1 MQNADG
7 HAGYKWLSEEYDVVP
22 VQPFRV
28 RSVIGSARSS
38 AASNGFTI
46 ETYPA
51 HYQPDAT
58 LGTALT
64 TPQTMMTSRR
74 FCVYTIPCSGLERP
88 RRQAAESRTSRRTWT
103 WIIQA
108 TQLASL

>member
-1 MQNADG
+1 MQSADAY
-7 HAGYKWLSEEYDVVP
+7 AGYKWLSEAYDVAP

-38 AASNGFTI
+38 AASNGFTV

-58 LGTALT
+58 L
-64 TPQTMMTSRR
+64 RE
-74 FCVYTIPCSGLERP
+74 GLHNHR
-88 RRQAAESRTSRRTWT
+88 
-103 WIIQA
+103 
-108 TQLASL
+108 